1 MEVITALVIA
11 LASWLANN
19 PELKTV
25 KGSAPKKLITT
36 NDSNLTFGLVDSRV
50 SNQTL
55 QDCC

>member
-50 SNQTL
+50 SSQTKL
-55 QDCC
+55 C